1 MTRTYLEDIYRWP
14 SYDAYNR
21 GEATSFS
28 CADREWD
35 HSVRWH
41 IHVPPLDNIHLFIIR
56 EELGAGAA
64 KSVIVEDC
72 YDYIY
77 SVLKTKVKARG
88 GNMGLFKFLDDSL
101 FKDPLDGF
109 AWNCIKTIWK
119 TTKDTF

>member
-1 MTRTYLEDIYRWP
+1 MIYAALLLKKRKGRYIMTRTYHEDIYRWP

-72 YDYIY
+72 
-77 SVLKTKVKARG
+77 
-88 GNMGLFKFLDDSL
+88 
-101 FKDPLDGF
+101 
-109 AWNCIKTIWK
+109 
-119 TTKDTF
+119 